1 MNGIQTFVHVMRYK
15 TPLSS
20 LTLVLQMSSLKT
32 IQF

>member
-15 TPLSS
+15 NPLSS
-20 LTLVLQMSSLKT
+20 LALVLQMSSLKT